1 MRKLLINIY
10 IFQLWWLVAEL
21 GDFRV
26 GHYSYFDFELSLS
39 FVNKAFIIVTH
50 FFFFFFADVIT
61 LIIILQLHIWLVFF
75 CSRYRSQADCNILVK
90 GFFLAKPNF
99 H

>member
-1 MRKLLINIY
+1 M
-10 IFQLWWLVAEL
+10 AEL

-39 FVNKAFIIVTH
+39 FVNKAFISVTH
-50 FFFFFFADVIT
+50 FFFFADVIT

-90 GFFLAKPNF
+90 GFFF
-99 H
+99 FFC